1 MTKQTIEL
9 SNQEKL
15 AYQYLNGGFEDTV
28 LLIHGNMSSGVHF
41 DPLTQRLKA
50 THNVL
55 VPDLRGFGD
64 STYHTPI
71 ESLEDFA
78 DDMMMLINRL
88 NIKQALHVV
97 GWSTGG
103 GIALK
108 FAAKYPQYVNT
119 ISLIE
124 SCSYRGYPIFKKDAQ
139 MQPTNIVYESKD
151 EMAKDPVQ
159 VLPAVNAL
167 KQQDKATMKTIWQ
180 YAIYNVNTPDEDTF
194 ELNINE
200 TLKQR
205 NLIDVDWALM
215 TFNMSTTQ
223 NLSVPG
229 DGSIEEVKA
238 PVLNLYGAQDL
249 VITQAMFDETNAAL
263 HQVTPV
269 KMPEWSHSPITDDP
283 DKLAALINAHITS

>member
-1 MTKQTIEL
+1 MTKQTITL
-9 SNQEKL
+9 SNQETIS
-15 AYQYLNGGFEDTV
+15 YQWLDGGFDDTV

-41 DPLTQRLKA
+41 EPLTTRLKPS
-50 THNVL
+50 HNVL

-64 STYHTPI
+64 SSYHKPI
-71 ESLEDFA
+71 ESLDDFA
-78 DDMMMLINRL
+78 DDLMMLLNRL
-88 NIKQALHVV
+88 NINQALHVV

-108 FAAKYPQYVNT
+108 FAAKYPQFVNT
-119 ISLIE
+119 ITLIE
-124 SCSYRGYPIFKKDAQ
+124 SCSYRGYPIFKKDAE
-139 MQPTNIVYESKD
+139 MQPTNEVYDSKE

-159 VLPAVNAL
+159 VLPAVNAIEN
-167 KQQDKATMKTIWQ
+167 QDKAMMKTIWQ
-180 YAIYNVNTPDEDTF
+180 YAIYNVKTPDQATF
-194 ELNINE
+194 ELNISE

-215 TFNMSTTQ
+215 TFNMSSTQ

-263 HQVTPV
+263 HAVTPI
-269 KMPEWSHSPITDDP
+269 KIPTWSHSPITDDP
-283 DKLAALINAHITS
+283 DKLTALIKAHITS